1 MRLFITMLGAAS
13 AVTNGTVV
21 RPARVVI
28 SAGDSGGHSAFM
40 YAPVVET
47 LRAGFLHATPHV
59 RIQSAV
65 GSSGASDSQW
75 AAQQQLRRGDV
86 YVHVGPWGHEMV
98 PWHDLKR
105 RGVVAVYYQTE
116 PVANCYG
123 ALQNASPEPQE
134 IWDFAWQN
142 LDACARQLRRL
153 GDNITLRYVPPG
165 FIAAPVPEAAAWPAA
180 PRLLFMGYPFYKSG
194 RGRCYAML
202 QRALGE
208 RLNATWSLWSAATL
222 DAWWAAEGQRAA
234 HVHLHKHCGNGEQPP
249 AVFRLS
255 PLLSRGALVV
265 SERCYE
271 RDEAEYA
278 GLVHFAEL
286 NDIAGA
292 FERVAKPPRPAAAV
306 DALAAAFR
314 SRFAPRRLFERA
326 GVYELMRQT
335 AAEASA
341 PAPAAPPYAGRPG
354 FCGTTPSAEGDCAR
368 GEMGSV
374 ALHALTRQRGM
385 QQCAAFCRQCARCR
399 FVSLSV
405 RHRDCSWFY
414 ACDVQRLAGRHH
426 SSRERNVW
434 GFRTLSRDELLATAL
449 PPGLFD
455 SLNGSEGRPRRS
467 RRQRRHVRPI

>member
-1 MRLFITMLGAAS
+1 MRTRFFFITILGAAS
-13 AVTNGTVV
+13 AVTDGTVV

-28 SAGDSGGHSAFM
+28 YAGSGHSAFM

-59 RIQSAV
+59 AV
-65 GSSGASDSQW
+65 RSSGHSDPQW

-86 YVHVGPWGHEMV
+86 YVHVGPWGHEKV

-116 PVANCYG
+116 PIDNCHG
-123 ALQNASPEPQE
+123 AQLNLNDPPGPQE
-134 IWDFAWQN
+134 IWDFAWHN

-153 GDNITLRYVPPG
+153 GNNITLRYVPPG
-165 FIAAPVPEAAAWPAA
+165 FIAPPVPEAAAWPAA

-208 RLNATWSLWSAATL
+208 RLNATWSLWSAAAL

-234 HVHLHKHCGNGEQPP
+234 HVHLHKHCGHGEQPP
-249 AVFRLS
+249 VFRLS

-286 NDIAGA
+286 KDIPGA
-292 FERVAKPPRPAAAV
+292 FERVATPPRTAAVV

-314 SRFAPRRLFERA
+314 SRFAPRRLFKRA

-335 AAEASA
+335 AATASA
-341 PAPAAPPYAGRPG
+341 PRGAGGAAPHRPAW
-354 FCGTTPSAEGDCAR
+354 FMRHDA
-368 GEMGSV
+368 
-374 ALHALTRQRGM
+374 
-385 QQCAAFCRQCARCR
+385 
-399 FVSLSV
+399 V
-405 RHRDCSWFY
+405 R
-414 ACDVQRLAGRHH
+414 
-426 SSRERNVW
+426 
-434 GFRTLSRDELLATAL
+434 
-449 PPGLFD
+449 
-455 SLNGSEGRPRRS
+455 
-467 RRQRRHVRPI
+467 